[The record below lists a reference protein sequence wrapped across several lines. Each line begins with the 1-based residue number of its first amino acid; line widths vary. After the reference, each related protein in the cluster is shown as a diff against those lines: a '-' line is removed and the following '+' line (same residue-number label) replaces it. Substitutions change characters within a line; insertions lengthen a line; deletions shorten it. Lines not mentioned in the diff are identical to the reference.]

1 MTNDTQEQQQG
12 TESQQQMQQQIQQQ
26 IEQQQRVIQ
35 QMQALQGQRRS
46 FIQAHQG
53 QLMQQQSSQQG
64 RSMQQGGQTMQQ
76 NPQLSHQQQQQQQQL
91 LQQQLSV
98 RIPESRASFQLEPA
112 LAGGGGTPNSPSA
125 YRPPSAMR
133 QSASPMRPPSAQPA
147 SRQSFTMSTGQD
159 EMQQPLSQSVR
170 GYISFYRPLKSSTG
184 GGGGSRGGN
193 ASNDVSQVN
202 QGTVG
207 DQPNDPTQLLYL
219 PTTANKANEVSG
231 TSIHLEQYLPTATPT
246 LTSINNAA
254 NESSSDRRLSQSQKS
269 SSTSGPTPSSG
280 KTMGKTATSRQSH
293 HKSPLSLDEVR
304 SLANQLSCEE
314 KIIWVSKQILGT
326 HGSNGFQVA
335 MSNIQRTK
343 RQRAR
348 QYKKQHQDDTDI
360 DGADQERL
368 KAETFNARVAEK
380 MISEMNQGLQFCD
393 LMADTIKSILREID
407 PDNPLILLD
416 SVPATS
422 SLSDPQ
428 KDARVSGTMDALSS
442 AVSASLQEPSIG
454 SGGGGSSGGVM
465 PLPSKD
471 VLASIMKGS
480 NVNLPPPTNASGG
493 QRAGTV
499 AQDNA
504 QGSTLRK
511 SRKRGSIKVT
521 HADKDLVAVIGDHDD
536 NGKKLSKK
544 ELSNRLFE
552 ATRFRTLHKGDYV
565 AAKLDSRDLWIL
577 ARVAKQWNAVEV
589 PLKLLLDLSDSKKET
604 LFTEKVLIQ
613 EDDLYNEYNGDLS
626 SARAVKRQHIIPL
639 AKSTP
644 EGNEW
649 GKRLRKGSRVYAK
662 YPQTTT
668 LYSAT
673 VIDCTTYCRNEDDV
687 IIVEFDGDEDE
698 DGNTPQRH
706 ILARFVTLVP
716 REFETNAPR
725 KKRKSTSDAS
735 RRSYVHP
742 PPIIHQ
748 GVANDPSS
756 VPNNVKYDDYI
767 LAGLM
772 QPPGN

>member
-1 MTNDTQEQQQG
+1 MQQRQQQ
-12 TESQQQMQQQIQQQ
+12 QQN
-26 IEQQQRVIQ
+26 
-35 QMQALQGQRRS
+35 
-46 FIQAHQG
+46 
-53 QLMQQQSSQQG
+53 SQQG
-64 RSMQQGGQTMQQ
+64 QSMQQGGQTMQQ
-76 NPQLSHQQQQQQQQL
+76 NPQLSQQQKQQQQL

-98 RIPESRASFQLEPA
+98 RIPESRASFQLEQPA
-112 LAGGGGTPNSPSA
+112 LAGGGGTPKSPSA

-147 SRQSFTMSTGQD
+147 SRQSFTMSTGQG

-170 GYISFYRPLKSSTG
+170 GYNSFYRPLKSSTG
-184 GGGGSRGGN
+184 GGGSRGGN
-193 ASNDVSQVN
+193 LSNDVSQ
-202 QGTVG
+202 G
-207 DQPNDPTQLLYL
+207 DQSNDPTQLLYL
-219 PTTANKANEVSG
+219 PTTANKANESG
-231 TSIHLEQYLPTATPT
+231 TSIHLEQYIPTATPT

-269 SSTSGPTPSSG
+269 SSISGPTPSSG
-280 KTMGKTATSRQSH
+280 KTMGKTATSRQPH

-422 SLSDPQ
+422 SLSDAQ

-454 SGGGGSSGGVM
+454 SGGGGSSSGVV

-480 NVNLPPPTNASGG
+480 NVNLPQHLRPPTNASGG
-493 QRAGTV
+493 QHAGTV

-511 SRKRGSIKVT
+511 SRKRGSIKVST
-521 HADKDLVAVIGDHDD
+521 ADKELVAVIGDHDD

-577 ARVAKQWNAVEV
+577 ARVVKQWNAVEV

-649 GKRLRKGSRVYAK
+649 GKRLRKGNRVYAK

-687 IIVEFDGDEDE
+687 IIVAFDGDEDE

-725 KKRKSTSDAS
+725 KKRKSTSDVS
-735 RRSYVHP
+735 RRIVTTTAVVHP

-748 GVANDPSS
+748 GVANDDPSS

-772 QPPGN
+772 QPPPGN

>member
-1 MTNDTQEQQQG
+1 
-12 TESQQQMQQQIQQQ
+12 
-26 IEQQQRVIQ
+26 
-35 QMQALQGQRRS
+35 
-46 FIQAHQG
+46 
-53 QLMQQQSSQQG
+53 
-64 RSMQQGGQTMQQ
+64 
-76 NPQLSHQQQQQQQQL
+76 
-91 LQQQLSV
+91 
-98 RIPESRASFQLEPA
+98 
-112 LAGGGGTPNSPSA
+112 
-125 YRPPSAMR
+125 
-133 QSASPMRPPSAQPA
+133 
-147 SRQSFTMSTGQD
+147 
-159 EMQQPLSQSVR
+159 
-170 GYISFYRPLKSSTG
+170 
-184 GGGGSRGGN
+184 
-193 ASNDVSQVN
+193 
-202 QGTVG
+202 
-207 DQPNDPTQLLYL
+207 
-219 PTTANKANEVSG
+219 
-231 TSIHLEQYLPTATPT
+231 
-246 LTSINNAA
+246 
-254 NESSSDRRLSQSQKS
+254 
-269 SSTSGPTPSSG
+269 
-280 KTMGKTATSRQSH
+280 
-293 HKSPLSLDEVR
+293 
-304 SLANQLSCEE
+304 
-314 KIIWVSKQILGT
+314 
-326 HGSNGFQVA
+326 
-335 MSNIQRTK
+335 
-343 RQRAR
+343 
-348 QYKKQHQDDTDI
+348 
-360 DGADQERL
+360 
-368 KAETFNARVAEK
+368 

-422 SLSDPQ
+422 SLSDAQ

-442 AVSASLQEPSIG
+442 AVSASLLEPSLG
-454 SGGGGSSGGVM
+454 SGGGGSSSGVM

-480 NVNLPPPTNASGG
+480 KVNLPQHLRQPTNASGG

-511 SRKRGSIKVT
+511 SRKRGSIKVST
-521 HADKDLVAVIGDHDD
+521 ADKELVAVIGDHDD

-577 ARVAKQWNAVEV
+577 ARVVKQWNAAEV

-639 AKSTP
+639 ARSTP

-649 GKRLRKGSRVYAK
+649 GKRLRKGSRVYAI

-725 KKRKSTSDAS
+725 KKRKSSSDAS
-735 RRSYVHP
+735 RRIVTTTAVVHP

-748 GVANDPSS
+748 GVANGPSS
-756 VPNNVKYDDYI
+756 VSNNVTYDDYI

-772 QPPGN
+772 QSPPGN

>member
-1 MTNDTQEQQQG
+1 
-12 TESQQQMQQQIQQQ
+12 MQQQQQNP
-26 IEQQQRVIQ
+26 
-35 QMQALQGQRRS
+35 
-46 FIQAHQG
+46 
-53 QLMQQQSSQQG
+53 QQG
-64 RSMQQGGQTMQQ
+64 RSMQQGGGQPMQQ
-76 NPQLSHQQQQQQQQL
+76 NQQQQQQL

-112 LAGGGGTPNSPSA
+112 LAGGGTPRSPSA

-147 SRQSFTMSTGQD
+147 SRQSFTMSTGQG

-170 GYISFYRPLKSSTG
+170 GYYSFYRPLKSSAG
-184 GGGGSRGGN
+184 GGGNRGDN
-193 ASNDVSQVN
+193 SSNDVSQGA
-202 QGTVG
+202 QS
-207 DQPNDPTQLLYL
+207 NDPTQLLYL
-219 PTTANKANEVSG
+219 PTTAANVANKVSAAPSSNS

-269 SSTSGPTPSSG
+269 SSISGPTPSSG
-280 KTMGKTATSRQSH
+280 KTMGKTATSRQPH

-314 KIIWVSKQILGT
+314 KIIWVSKQILGA
-326 HGSNGFQVA
+326 HGCNGFQVA

-348 QYKKQHQDDTDI
+348 QYKKQHQGDTDI

-422 SLSDPQ
+422 SLSDAQ
-428 KDARVSGTMDALSS
+428 KDARMSGTMDALSS

-454 SGGGGSSGGVM
+454 SGGGSSSDIM

-480 NVNLPPPTNASGG
+480 NVNLPQHLRPPTNASGG

-511 SRKRGSIKVT
+511 SRKRGSIKVST
-521 HADKDLVAVIGDHDD
+521 ADKELVAVVGDHDD

-552 ATRFRTLHKGDYV
+552 ATRFRTLYKGDYV
-565 AAKLDSRDLWIL
+565 SAKLDSRDLWML
-577 ARVAKQWNAVEV
+577 ARVVKQWNAVEV

-613 EDDLYNEYNGDLS
+613 EDDLYNEYNGDHS

-639 AKSTP
+639 AKSSC

-698 DGNTPQRH
+698 DGNIPQRH

-725 KKRKSTSDAS
+725 KKRKSTSDTS
-735 RRSYVHP
+735 RRIVTTTAVVHA

-748 GVANDPSS
+748 GVVNDDPSS
-756 VPNNVKYDDYI
+756 VSNNVKYDDYI

-772 QPPGN
+772 QPPPGN